1 VRPLDDLIR
10 KFLQANIFQVMRVS
24 NIIMQILQANL
35 SQVRLQLTSFPAN
48 QALRGEAAL

>member
-1 VRPLDDLIR
+1 VRTLVDLVR
-10 KFLQANIFQVMRVS
+10 EFLKANIFQVMRVF